1 VERVALDV
9 LARLVGGG
17 GEMVTLVSGHDDA
30 DGALAAAAAAWV
42 EQHHPTIDVVTYTGG
57 QVRYPLLVAVE

>member
-1 VERVALDV
+1 
-9 LARLVGGG
+9 
-17 GEMVTLVSGHDDA
+17 MVTLVSGHDDA

-42 EQHHPTIDVVTYTGG
+42 EQHHPTIDVVTDTGG